1 MKNICEK
8 CGGSGVVYVDALESS
23 KEAKPKPTTLSM
35 IAEDLESDLIEL
47 RSRFAKAITKVYS
60 TLRK

>member
-23 KEAKPKPTTLSM
+23 KEAKPKPTTLFM
-35 IAEDLESDLIEL
+35 IAEGLESDLTDL
-47 RSRFAKAITKVYS
+47 RYRFAKAITKVYS

>member
-1 MKNICEK
+1 
-8 CGGSGVVYVDALESS
+8 LENS
-23 KEAKPKPTTLSM
+23 KEAKPKPTTLFM
-35 IAEDLESDLIEL
+35 IAEGLENDLIDL

>member
-35 IAEDLESDLIEL
+35 IVEDLESDLIKL
-47 RSRFAKAITKVYS
+47 RSRFARAITKVYS